1 MIVLLSQ
8 SSNGRLLSWV
18 STVDHKKIG
27 ILYIC
32 TAVFFLAIGGL
43 EALLIRVQLLFPNN
57 TFLSPDLFNQMFTMH
72 GTTMVFLVGMPVL
85 VGFQNYFVPLMIGA
99 RDVAFPRLNA
109 MSYWLLPFGGIL
121 LYFSFMTGQAPDA
134 GWFSYAP
141 LSTKPYNLMPAQDY
155 WIIGLICLGVRVGC
169 CVHQYFRDSFA
180 VPGTWHEFA
189 AGAAVCLDESHDC
202 YPDNSGFACLEFCV
216 GDAAD

>member
-1 MIVLLSQ
+1 MSDSKPLATDDAASADVATRSDSAPEPV

-109 MSYWLLPFGGIL
+109 MSYWLLPFGGIC
-121 LYFSFMTGQAPDA
+121 FISA
-134 GWFSYAP
+134 S
-141 LSTKPYNLMPAQDY
+141 
-155 WIIGLICLGVRVGC
+155 
-169 CVHQYFRDSFA
+169 
-180 VPGTWHEFA
+180 
-189 AGAAVCLDESHDC
+189 
-202 YPDNSGFACLEFCV
+202 
-216 GDAAD
+216 